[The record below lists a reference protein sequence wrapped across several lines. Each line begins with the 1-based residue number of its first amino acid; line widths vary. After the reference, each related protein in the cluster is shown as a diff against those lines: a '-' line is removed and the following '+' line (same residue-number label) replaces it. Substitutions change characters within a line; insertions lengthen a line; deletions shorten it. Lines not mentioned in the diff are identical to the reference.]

1 MKRITL
7 DIITQERH
15 LLSKTVDKLVVPA
28 ISGELTILP
37 NHIPLFTRLA
47 DGILLLIDGTSVEE
61 FGVLGG
67 FLDVGPN
74 SHVTI
79 MADSALRAEEVS
91 ETRALEAKR
100 QAEEAMKQKGDEV
113 AFRIAEGSLRQ
124 ALLELKV
131 ARRSKR
137 RDSSFT
143 SNQ

>member
-7 DIITQERH
+7 EIITQERH
-15 LLSKTVDKLVVPA
+15 LLSKTVDKVVVPS

-37 NHIPLFTRLA
+37 GHVPLFTRLA
-47 DGILLLIDGTSVEE
+47 DGIVLLIDGTSTDE

-74 SHVTI
+74 STVTI
-79 MADSALRAEEVS
+79 MADSALRAEEVN
-91 ETRALEAKR
+91 EAKALEAKR
-100 QAEEAMKQKGDEV
+100 QAEEAMKQKDDMV

>member
-7 DIITQERH
+7 EIITQERH
-15 LLSKTVDKLVVPA
+15 LLSKTVDKVVVPS

-37 NHIPLFTRLA
+37 GHVPLFTRLS
-47 DGILLLIDGTSVEE
+47 DGIVLLFDGTSWDE

-79 MADSALRAEEVS
+79 MADSALRAEDVNEAK
-91 ETRALEAKR
+91 ALEAKR
-100 QAEEAMKQKGDEV
+100 QAEEAMKQKDDMV

>member
-1 MKRITL
+1 MKRIAL
-7 DIITQERH
+7 EIITQERH
-15 LLSKTVDKLVVPA
+15 LLSKTVDKVVVPSV
-28 ISGELTILP
+28 SGELTILP
-37 NHIPLFTRLA
+37 NHVPLFTRLSDGIVLFA
-47 DGILLLIDGTSVEE
+47 DGNSVEE

-74 SHVTI
+74 SKVTI
-79 MADSALRAEEVS
+79 MADSALRAEDVNEAK
-91 ETRALEAKR
+91 ALEAKR
-100 QAEEAMKQKGDEV
+100 LAEEAMKQKDDLV
-113 AFRIAEGSLRQ
+113 AFRIAENSLRQ

>member
-7 DIITQERH
+7 EIITQERH
-15 LLSKTVDKLVVPA
+15 LLSKTVDKVVVPS

-37 NHIPLFTRLA
+37 GHVPLFTRLA
-47 DGILLLIDGTSVEE
+47 DGIVLLVDGTNTDE

-74 SHVTI
+74 SKVTI
-79 MADSALRAEEVS
+79 MADSALRAEEVN
-91 ETRALEAKR
+91 EARALEAKR
-100 QAEEAMKQKGDEV
+100 QAEEAMKQKDDMV

>member
-1 MKRITL
+1 MKRIAL
-7 DIITQERH
+7 EIITQERH
-15 LLSKTVDKLVVPA
+15 LLSKTVDKVVLPSV
-28 ISGELTILP
+28 SGELTILP
-37 NHIPLFTRLA
+37 GHVPLFTRLS
-47 DGILLLIDGTSVEE
+47 DGIVLLYDGTSVEE

-74 SHVTI
+74 SKVTI
-79 MADSALRAEEVS
+79 MADSALRAEDVNEA
-91 ETRALEAKR
+91 RALEAKR
-100 QAEEAMKQKGDEV
+100 QAEEAMKQKDDMV
-113 AFRIAEGSLRQ
+113 AFRIAEGSLRL

>member
-15 LLSKTVDKLVVPA
+15 LLSKTVDKVVVPS

-37 NHIPLFTRLA
+37 DHIPLFTRLA
-47 DGILLLIDGTSVEE
+47 DGVVLLVDGTSVEE

-74 SHVTI
+74 SKVTI
-79 MADSALRAEEVS
+79 MADSAVHADDVNEAK
-91 ETRALEAKR
+91 ALEAKR
-100 QAEEAMKQKGDEV
+100 LAEEAMKQKDNEV

-143 SNQ
+143 SHQ